1 MNNDYSPEVQPRMKQ
16 NLIYLLKG
24 LFFAALILTLATLSL
39 AFLMM
44 KTGWGDSVMYPML
57 IAFFCLSV
65 FTGGRYFAK
74 HAPSKR
80 FIWGILFGAA
90 FFALYLI
97 VTYFLSPDGALL
109 SDNAVTFLISSL
121 AADARA
127 EC

>member
-1 MNNDYSPEVQPRMKQ
+1 MKQ
-16 NLIYLLKG
+16 NMIYLLKG
-24 LFFAALILTLATLSL
+24 LLFSTLILALATLFL

-97 VTYFLSPDGALL
+97 ITYFLSGQDSLL
-109 SDNAVTFLISSL
+109 SENAMTFLLSAVGSGCVGGML
-121 AADARA
+121 S
-127 EC
+127 

>member
-1 MNNDYSPEVQPRMKQ
+1 MKQ
-16 NLIYLLKG
+16 NLIYLFKG
-24 LFFAALILTLATLSL
+24 LLFSTLILTLATLIL

-57 IAFFCLSV
+57 LVFFCLAT

-74 HAPSKR
+74 HAQNR
-80 FIWGILFGAA
+80 HFLWGIGFGAA
-90 FFALYLI
+90 FFVLYAV

-121 AADARA
+121 AAG
-127 EC
+127 CVGGMLS